1 MTGYLVRRLFQL
13 IPVALVVSLVLFM
26 LLRLMPGDPTL
37 AILGQEATEQDR
49 ALLREDLGLD
59 APLWQQFTQWLG
71 DLVRGDLGSSWLT
84 DEKVGTVISDRFAA
98 TVELGVIALVFAV
111 LIGIPAGIL
120 AAVRRR
126 TRTDTTLNSVGLLA
140 LSTPHFYLAALL
152 ILVFA
157 LWLEVLPPSG
167 YVPFTEDPVENLR
180 RMILPAV
187 TIGSTIAAVTM
198 RQTRAALLA
207 GTVLGLIAGYRGGWV
222 DTLVMRVSDGLLAFP
237 LLVLALTVV
246 AALGPGLRNAL
257 IAIAVVTTP
266 RFARVVRGEVLSL
279 RTREWVSAARIVGVT
294 RTTIMRRHLLPHLA
308 GTLLVFAALQVS
320 TAIMAEAALS
330 FLGLSVQPPQPSW
343 GAIVASGTDHLSA
356 SW

>member
-1 MTGYLVRRLFQL
+1 MATDLAPKVSRRPVLDRLRRDRRALIAVPLLFLLLLAAAAAPFMSDAASATDTGRLL
-13 IPVALVVSLVLFM
+13 AGPSSEHLLGTDEIGRDVLARIVSGALVTVAV
-26 LLRLMPGDPTL
+26 
-37 AILGQEATEQDR
+37 ATI
-49 ALLREDLGLD
+49 
-59 APLWQQFTQWLG
+59 T
-71 DLVRGDLGSSWLT
+71 
-84 DEKVGTVISDRFAA
+84 VG
-98 TVELGVIALVFAV
+98 
-111 LIGIPAGIL
+111 
-120 AAVRRR
+120 
-126 TRTDTTLNSVGLLA
+126 
-140 LSTPHFYLAALL
+140 AAL
-152 ILVFA
+152 I
-157 LWLEVLPPSG
+157 
-167 YVPFTEDPVENLR
+167 
-180 RMILPAV
+180 
-187 TIGSTIAAVTM
+187 
-198 RQTRAALLA
+198 A

-222 DTLVMRVSDGLLAFP
+222 DSLVMRISDGLLAFP

-343 GAIVASGTDHLSA
+343 GAIVASGTDHLAA
-356 SW
+356 SWSLSVFPGLAILLTVAAFNLLADALRDALDAHRPDLAPAR

>member
-1 MTGYLVRRLFQL
+1 MAIDLAPKVSRRPVLDRLRRDRRAHIAVPLLSVLLVAAAAAPFMSDAVSAADTGQL
-13 IPVALVVSLVLFM
+13 LAGPSSRH
-26 LLRLMPGDPTL
+26 LLG
-37 AILGQEATEQDR
+37 
-49 ALLREDLGLD
+49 
-59 APLWQQFTQWLG
+59 
-71 DLVRGDLGSSWLT
+71 T
-84 DEKVGTVISDRFAA
+84 DEIGRDVLARIVAGAVVTVGVATITV
-98 TVELGVIALVFAV
+98 G
-111 LIGIPAGIL
+111 
-120 AAVRRR
+120 
-126 TRTDTTLNSVGLLA
+126 
-140 LSTPHFYLAALL
+140 AAL
-152 ILVFA
+152 I
-157 LWLEVLPPSG
+157 
-167 YVPFTEDPVENLR
+167 
-180 RMILPAV
+180 
-187 TIGSTIAAVTM
+187 
-198 RQTRAALLA
+198 A

-222 DTLVMRVSDGLLAFP
+222 DTFVMRVSDGLLAFP

-356 SW
+356 SWSLSVFPGLAILLTVAAFNLLADALRDALDAHRPDLAPAR

>member
-49 ALLREDLGLD
+49 AVLRGDLGLD

-98 TVELGVIALVFAV
+98 TVELGVIAMVFAV
-111 LIGIPAGIL
+111 LVGIPAGIL

-126 TRTDTTLNSVGLLA
+126 SRTDTALNSVGLLA
-140 LSTPHFYLAALL
+140 LSAPHFYLAALL

-157 LWLEVLPPSG
+157 LWLKVLPPSG

-180 RMILPAV
+180 GMVLPAL

-207 GTVLGLIAGYRGGWV
+207 AFNEDYIRTAEASGLSRG
-222 DTLVMRVSDGLLAFP
+222 
-237 LLVLALTVV
+237 
-246 AALGPGLRNAL
+246 
-257 IAIAVVTTP
+257 
-266 RFARVVRGEVLSL
+266 
-279 RTREWVSAARIVGVT
+279 RIVGVYALRNAIVPVVT
-294 RTTIMRRHLLPHLA
+294 VIALQIGALMSATVVTETVFTVPGM
-308 GTLLVFAALQVS
+308 GTLIVDGIFSRDLPVVQGAVLMVVVLVLLVNLLADLVYAWLDPRI
-320 TAIMAEAALS
+320 TY
-330 FLGLSVQPPQPSW
+330 
-343 GAIVASGTDHLSA
+343 
-356 SW
+356 

>member
-1 MTGYLVRRLFQL
+1 MAIDLAPKVSRRPVLDRLRRDRRAHIAVPLLSVLLVAAAAAPFMSDAVSAADTGQL
-13 IPVALVVSLVLFM
+13 LAGPSSRH
-26 LLRLMPGDPTL
+26 LLG
-37 AILGQEATEQDR
+37 
-49 ALLREDLGLD
+49 
-59 APLWQQFTQWLG
+59 
-71 DLVRGDLGSSWLT
+71 T
-84 DEKVGTVISDRFAA
+84 DEIGRDVLARIVAGAVVTVGVATITV
-98 TVELGVIALVFAV
+98 G
-111 LIGIPAGIL
+111 
-120 AAVRRR
+120 
-126 TRTDTTLNSVGLLA
+126 
-140 LSTPHFYLAALL
+140 AAL
-152 ILVFA
+152 I
-157 LWLEVLPPSG
+157 
-167 YVPFTEDPVENLR
+167 
-180 RMILPAV
+180 
-187 TIGSTIAAVTM
+187 
-198 RQTRAALLA
+198 A

-356 SW
+356 SWSLSVFPGLAILLTVAAFNLLADALRDALDAHRPDLAPAR

>member
-1 MTGYLVRRLFQL
+1 MAIDLAPKVSRRPVLDRLRRDRRAHIAVPLLFLLLVAAAAAPFMSDSVSATDTGRLL
-13 IPVALVVSLVLFM
+13 TGPSSRH
-26 LLRLMPGDPTL
+26 LLG
-37 AILGQEATEQDR
+37 
-49 ALLREDLGLD
+49 
-59 APLWQQFTQWLG
+59 
-71 DLVRGDLGSSWLT
+71 T
-84 DEKVGTVISDRFAA
+84 DEIGRDVLARIVAGAVVTVGVATITV
-98 TVELGVIALVFAV
+98 G
-111 LIGIPAGIL
+111 
-120 AAVRRR
+120 
-126 TRTDTTLNSVGLLA
+126 
-140 LSTPHFYLAALL
+140 AAL
-152 ILVFA
+152 I
-157 LWLEVLPPSG
+157 
-167 YVPFTEDPVENLR
+167 
-180 RMILPAV
+180 
-187 TIGSTIAAVTM
+187 
-198 RQTRAALLA
+198 A

-279 RTREWVSAARIVGVT
+279 RTRDWVSAARIVGVT

-356 SW
+356 SWSLSVFPGLAILLTVAAFNLLADALRDALDAHRPDLAPAR